1 MIEVEQLTKKYG
13 DTTAVKD
20 VSFRVERGD
29 ILGFLGPNGAG
40 KTTTMR
46 ILTCFMAPTSGTARV
61 GGYDIFNDSL
71 EVRRLIGYLP
81 EGVPLYRDMAVRK
94 YLLYCAALRGVPRRG
109 REDRVDEVMAK
120 THVDEFADK
129 IIGKLS
135 KGQRQR
141 VGIAQAIV
149 HDPPVLILDE
159 PTASL
164 DPAQT
169 REARELIR
177 TLGRDHTIIL
187 STHILAEVSMVCNR
201 VIIIDAGQVKA
212 VDTPD
217 NLSRQIRHSDMI
229 QVRLKRAPSDAA
241 QQLRKLKGVQRV
253 RHQDGAFMVETSL
266 DTDLREDLAAFAVNK
281 GWGLLE
287 LRRMEMSLEDAFIEI
302 TSGHIEQ
309 IVAASP
315 ATSQEGGKN

>member
-1 MIEVEQLTKKYG
+1 MVEVERLTKKYG
-13 DTTAVKD
+13 DMTAVKD

-61 GGYDIFNDSL
+61 GGYDIFKDSL

-109 REDRVDEVMAK
+109 REDRVDEVMEK

-201 VIIIDAGQVKA
+201 VIIIDEGQVKA

-217 NLSRQIRHSDMI
+217 NLSRQIRQSDMI
-229 QVRLKRAPSDAA
+229 QLRFKRAPHDAA

-253 RHQDGAFMVETSL
+253 QRQDGAFMVETSL
-266 DTDLREDLAAFAVNK
+266 DADLREELAAFAVNK

-287 LRRMEMSLEDAFIEI
+287 LRRMDLSLEDAFIEI
-302 TSGHIEQ
+302 TRGHVEQ

-315 ATSQEGGKN
+315 ATSQEGGSH

>member
-1 MIEVEQLTKKYG
+1 MVEVEQLTKKYG
-13 DTTAVKD
+13 EVTAIKD

-61 GGYDIFNDSL
+61 GGYDIFKDSL

-141 VGIAQAIV
+141 VGLAQAIV

-177 TLGRDHTIIL
+177 TLGKDHTIIL

-201 VIIIDAGQVKA
+201 VIIIDGGEVKA

-217 NLSRQIRHSDMI
+217 NLSRQIRQSDVI
-229 QVRLKRAPSDAA
+229 QLRFKRAPSDAA

-253 RHQDGAFMVETSL
+253 QQQDGAFMVETSL
-266 DTDLREDLAAFAVNK
+266 DADLREELAAFAVNK

-287 LRRMEMSLEDAFIEI
+287 LRRMELSLEDAFIEI
-302 TSGHIEQ
+302 TSGHVER
-309 IVAASP
+309 IVAASSE
-315 ATSQEGGKN
+315 ARQEGGTD